1 MKSSG
6 LWLRGTPAL
15 LILFFS
21 VDLVFYLRGGGG
33 ERRIFVCVCG
43 GGGGGGGWGKNILT
57 YLFKY
62 CRGFTCLASA
72 SGETLLKIFLGGGG
86 DEQEFFWDGGM
97 EEYTNILLITYL
109 RMGKGWSPLA
119 SASGEPLLIFFHVY
133 LVF

>member
-21 VDLVFYLRGGGG
+21 VDLVFFFFFEGGGGG
-33 ERRIFVCVCG
+33 EHRIFVCVCG
-43 GGGGGGGWGKNILT
+43 GGGGGGGGEVREEYTILT

-86 DEQEFFWDGGM
+86 G
-97 EEYTNILLITYL
+97 
-109 RMGKGWSPLA
+109 S
-119 SASGEPLLIFFHVY
+119 
-133 LVF
+133 

>member
-1 MKSSG
+1 MCVWG
-6 LWLRGTPAL
+6 
-15 LILFFS
+15 
-21 VDLVFYLRGGGG
+21 RGGGVR
-33 ERRIFVCVCG
+33 EEYT
-43 GGGGGGGWGKNILT
+43 NI

-109 RMGKGWSPLA
+109 HMGKG
-119 SASGEPLLIFFHVY
+119 
-133 LVF
+133 